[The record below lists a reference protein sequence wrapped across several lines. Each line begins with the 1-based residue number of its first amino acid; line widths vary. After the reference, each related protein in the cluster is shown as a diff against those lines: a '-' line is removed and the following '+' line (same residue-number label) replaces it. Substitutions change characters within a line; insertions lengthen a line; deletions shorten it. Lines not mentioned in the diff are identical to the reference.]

1 MICKNC
7 HFDNPDDAEYCK
19 ECGMVLCEKTVVLD
33 TGTQSVV
40 DPLCFSPGEHFG
52 DRYQI
57 IEEIGQGGMG
67 KVFKARDNE
76 LNIVV
81 ALKMIKPE
89 LSADPNIVSRFKK
102 ELLLAREILHENV
115 IRIHDLGEINGIKY
129 ISMNYI
135 EGNSLQEILQSTGKL
150 TIEKSIDITKQVCSA
165 LSAAHNKGIIHRDL
179 KPQNIMIDKK
189 GKALVLDFGIARSLD
204 SDSGTTQ
211 EGIVLGTPYFMSP
224 EQIMGERVDAS
235 TDIYSLG
242 IIMYETVT
250 GKLPFTADSSTTLL
264 HMHLSEKPK
273 PPSQLNPHIP
283 PMLERIILKCLE
295 KKQRNRYRAIDEI
308 MKDLEQD
315 KTVQI
320 PKLKIKEKKE
330 SRLGR
335 NIRKHGLRAF
345 LFLFIVY
352 AVMSILSLVN
362 DFIYKTKIEKLE
374 VKYDTHYKNYF
385 PVQKDWLPADWE
397 ARECNGWDIYIE
409 LFPPKT
415 DKEGNPIPLSQY
427 LENEYAKNIL
437 ANPLAKPFDT
447 ITNRFEYKN
456 VEVLKNIAA
465 NYGKFFK
472 TNRLFDAVKCS
483 RLNPLGASQT
493 QRDRMLY
500 LPMVEKYAEMTALDA
515 RIHFLEGDYETG
527 MRKLYN
533 FTIFTM
539 DLFAS
544 STYLVEDQMA
554 LTCFYK
560 MCCELIPGLLCRKMT
575 IGSLSHYEL
584 DSLKAFGEIIKRGS
598 PETSNADSPPI
609 SEENIEAAM
618 TIMESFETLIFAA
631 LKKFEPH
638 AIFEKEYVN
647 LINDY
652 GDIYRKFDM
661 KELDY
666 HIYEKLRP
674 MFWRHWFSINR
685 YFYKEGI
692 EFYDQLLSRIKLT
705 RDMHDKRMIINEYF
719 KEHTTDDSI
728 IIANVA
734 HSAFIL
740 NLSRT
745 FGKLVLI
752 IYTMNTYGLD
762 SKEFLDLKA
771 TDLFI
776 NELSGNKF
784 EMTGEAPGYSIVLD
798 KNLNL
803 NLKKINYK
811 EDHKKILQSFKH
823 FDLKPGK

>member
-19 ECGMVLCEKTVVLD
+19 ECGMVLCEKTVVLN
-33 TGTQSVV
+33 TGTQSVG

-76 LNIVV
+76 LDIVV
-81 ALKMIKPE
+81 ALKMIKPQ

-150 TIEKSIDITKQVCSA
+150 TIEKSIDITKQICSA
-165 LSAAHNKGIIHRDL
+165 LSAAHSKGIIHRDL

-224 EQIMGERVDAS
+224 EQIMGEQVDAS

-242 IIMYETVT
+242 IIMYETIT
-250 GKLPFTADSSTTLL
+250 GKLPFTADSPTTLL

-273 PPSQLNPHIP
+273 PPSQLNPQIP
-283 PMLERIILKCLE
+283 PMLEKIILKCLE
-295 KKQRNRYRAIDEI
+295 KKQKNRYRSIEEI

-315 KTVQI
+315 RTVQI
-320 PKLKIKEKKE
+320 PKLKIKEKE
-330 SRLGR
+330 DRLTR
-335 NIRKHGLRAF
+335 NIIKYAF
-345 LFLFIVY
+345 RTFIFLFIVY
-352 AVMSILSLVN
+352 AGISILSLVN

-374 VKYDTHYKNYF
+374 VKYDTHYQNYF
-385 PVQKDWLPADWE
+385 PVQKDWLPAEWE
-397 ARECNGWDIYIE
+397 VRDCNGWDTYIE

-427 LENEYAKNIL
+427 LKKEYAKNIL
-437 ANPLAKPFDT
+437 VNPLGKKFDT
-447 ITNRFEYKN
+447 ITNHFEYEN
-456 VEVLKNIAA
+456 IEELKNIAA
-465 NYGKFFK
+465 NYRKYFK
-472 TNRLFDAVKCS
+472 TNRLFDAIKCS
-483 RLNPLGASQT
+483 KLSPLAASQN
-493 QRDRMLY
+493 QRYRMLY
-500 LPMVEKYAEMTALDA
+500 LPMVLKYAEMTALDA
-515 RIHFLEGDYETG
+515 RINFLEGDYEKG
-527 MRKLYN
+527 MKKLYN
-533 FTIFTM
+533 FAIFAV

-554 LTCFYK
+554 LTCFHK
-560 MCCELIPGLLCRKMT
+560 MCCELIPLLLCREVT
-575 IGSLSHYEL
+575 INSLSPQEL
-584 DSLKAFGEIIKRGS
+584 ESLAAFGDFTQQL
-598 PETSNADSPPI
+598 PLAFPDSPPVV
-609 SEENIEAAM
+609 EEGFNVPMIK
-618 TIMESFETLIFAA
+618 SFENLIITA
-631 LKKFEPH
+631 LKKFEPN
-638 AIFEKEYVN
+638 AIYEKEYLGLVKN
-647 LINDY
+647 YDN
-652 GDIYRKFDM
+652 IYRSTNMTKS
-661 KELDY
+661 DY
-666 HIYEKLRP
+666 YLYGKL
-674 MFWRHWFSINR
+674 MFWKQWFSINR
-685 YFYKEGI
+685 YFYKEGV
-692 EFYDQLLSRIKLT
+692 EFYEELLNRMKYT
-705 RDMHDKRMIINEYF
+705 RDMHDKSIIINEYL
-719 KEHTTDDSI
+719 KEHTTDDKV

-734 HSAFIL
+734 HSAFTL
-740 NLSRT
+740 NVCRT

-752 IYTMNTYGLD
+752 ISTINTHGLD
-762 SKEFLDLKA
+762 SKEFLNLKA

-784 EMTGEAPGYSIVLD
+784 EMTGEAPDFSIVLD
-798 KNLNL
+798 KNLKL
-803 NLKKINYK
+803 DLKKINYK
-811 EDHKKILQSFKH
+811 EHHKKILKSFKH
-823 FDLKPGK
+823 FDLKSEK

>member
-33 TGTQSVV
+33 TGTLSVG

-76 LNIVV
+76 LDIVV
-81 ALKMIKPE
+81 ALKMIKPQ

-102 ELLLAREILHENV
+102 ELLLAREIFHENV

-165 LSAAHNKGIIHRDL
+165 LSAAHSKGIIHRDL
-179 KPQNIMIDKK
+179 KPQNIMINKK

-250 GKLPFTADSSTTLL
+250 GKLPFTADSPTTLL

-273 PPSQLNPHIP
+273 PPSQLNPQIP
-283 PMLERIILKCLE
+283 PMLEKIILKCLE
-295 KKQRNRYRAIDEI
+295 KKQKNRYRSIEEI

-315 KTVQI
+315 QTVQI

-330 SRLGR
+330 SRIVR
-335 NIRKHGLRAF
+335 NVLKYGLRTF
-345 LFLFIVY
+345 IFLFIVY
-352 AVMSILSLVN
+352 AGISILSLVN
-362 DFIYKTKIEKLE
+362 DFIYNTKIEKLE
-374 VKYDTHYKNYF
+374 AKYDTHYKNYF
-385 PVQKDWLPADWE
+385 PVQKDWLPAEWE
-397 ARECNGWDIYIE
+397 VRDCNGWDTYIE

-427 LENEYAKNIL
+427 LKNEYAKNIL
-437 ANPLAKPFDT
+437 VNPLVKKFDT
-447 ITNRFEYKN
+447 ITNRFEYEN
-456 VEVLKNIAA
+456 IEELKNIAA
-465 NYGKFFK
+465 NYGKYFK
-472 TNRLFDAVKCS
+472 TNRLFDAIKCS
-483 RLNPLGASQT
+483 KLNPLGASQN

-500 LPMVEKYAEMTALDA
+500 LPMVLKYAEMTALDA
-515 RIHFLEGDYETG
+515 RINFLERDYETG
-527 MRKLYN
+527 IRKLYD

-554 LTCFYK
+554 LTCFHK
-560 MCCELIPGLLCRKMT
+560 MCCELIPILLCREMM
-575 IGSLSHYEL
+575 IGSFSRYEL
-584 DSLKAFGEIIKRGS
+584 DSLKAFGEIIKRFS
-598 PETSNADSPPI
+598 PDTYNADSPPI

-618 TIMESFETLIFAA
+618 TIIQSFENLITAA

-638 AIFEKEYVN
+638 AIFEKEYVS
-647 LINDY
+647 LIKEY
-652 GDIYRKFDM
+652 GNIYRKLDM

-666 HIYEKLRP
+666 HIYGKLKP
-674 MFWRHWFSINR
+674 MFWSHWFSINR
-685 YFYKEGI
+685 HFYKEGI
-692 EFYDQLLSRIKLT
+692 EFYKNLLDRIKLT

-719 KEHTTDDSI
+719 KEHPTNDSI
-728 IIANVA
+728 IISNVA
-734 HSAFIL
+734 QSAFTL
-740 NLSRT
+740 NVSRT

-752 IYTMNTYGLD
+752 IFTINTYGLD
-762 SKEFLDLKA
+762 SKEFLNLKA

-784 EMTGEAPGYSIVLD
+784 EMIGEAPDYSIVLD
-798 KNLNL
+798 KNLDL
-803 NLKKINYK
+803 DLKKINYR
-811 EDHKKILQSFKH
+811 EHHKKILKSFKQ
-823 FDLKPGK
+823 FDLKSEK